1 MLFRIRWFGCYEL
14 RRIALFLSLFLSV
27 ILVFG
32 SLVCC
37 GCLFAGVI
45 CCWFDAAACGLIV
58 LIFALLFSFVGVC
71 VWCLFCGAVGV
82 LV

>member
-1 MLFRIRWFGCYEL
+1 M
-14 RRIALFLSLFLSV
+14 LFLSLFCRF

-37 GCLFAGVI
+37 GCLFVDVI
-45 CCWFDAAACGLIV
+45 CCWFDAVAYGLIV
-58 LIFALLFSFVGVC
+58 LVFALLFSFVVVC
-71 VWCLFCGAVGV
+71 VWCLFCSAIGV